1 MRQAVA
7 EDLAP
12 RRGPAVEIA
21 NLTATHQRHPAV
33 HHVSARFAPGA
44 LAAIV
49 GPNGAGK
56 TTLLRTIAGLHR
68 VDEGRV
74 TLTGKKPRVALLP
87 QQSGMDRAFPILCLD
102 VVLQGLW
109 SRLGA
114 FRGTSAADRDLAQQ
128 ALEAVGLG
136 GFGRR
141 PVGAMSAGQFQRRPA
156 HHDQVKRTVFMVGRE
171 QAVQREQ
178 ARQQCAEP
186 EDRGSEPR
194 QQRQIRPDRERHQH
208 RHGEEKQHADQRAA
222 ADAQRDPDIPPD
234 QCGEGGHAAAPI
246 RSSLAPIP
254 SGVWVAAMMMPP
266 PAR

>member
-1 MRQAVA
+1 MRQVVA
-7 EDLAP
+7 EKAGP

-33 HHVSARFAPGA
+33 HHVSARFAAGS

-56 TTLLRTIAGLHR
+56 TTLLRAIAGLHR

-74 TLTGKKPRVALLP
+74 TLTGAKPRVALLP

-114 FRGTSAADRDLAQQ
+114 FRGTSAADRDRAQQ

-136 GFGRR
+136 GFARR
-141 PVGAMSAGQFQRRPA
+141 SVGAMSAGQFQRLLFARLLVQDADLILLDEPFNA
-156 HHDQVKRTVFMVGRE
+156 VDARTAADLLAVLRRWHGEGRTVLAVLHDLE
-171 QAVQREQ
+171 LVQREFPDCLLL
-178 ARQQCAEP
+178 AREAIACGPTAEVLSATNRLRARMMAEAWDETAPACA
-186 EDRGSEPR
+186 
-194 QQRQIRPDRERHQH
+194 
-208 RHGEEKQHADQRAA
+208 A
-222 ADAQRDPDIPPD
+222 
-234 QCGEGGHAAAPI
+234 
-246 RSSLAPIP
+246 
-254 SGVWVAAMMMPP
+254 
-266 PAR
+266 